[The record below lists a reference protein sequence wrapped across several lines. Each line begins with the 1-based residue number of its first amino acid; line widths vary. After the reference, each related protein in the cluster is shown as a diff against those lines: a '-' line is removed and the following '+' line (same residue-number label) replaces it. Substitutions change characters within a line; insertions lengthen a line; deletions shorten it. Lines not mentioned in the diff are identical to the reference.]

1 MKIVPSFLSKKDEV
15 GLLEFYQNEEPNLI
29 RRISGWVVDIVVALS
44 FAWFCL
50 TFFGTQ
56 VTMNGQSMQ
65 PLINSGDVVLM
76 NRMIYEFGR
85 PNRLDVVVFEREG
98 KKTNVKRVIGV
109 PGDVVQIMDSR
120 IYVNGEPLVAEGL
133 ETVAL
138 AGLAENPVE
147 LGEKEYFLLGDNR
160 DSSEDSRFANVGNV
174 KEEQI
179 LGKVWLR
186 ISPLIDFGLIRSR

>member
-1 MKIVPSFLSKKDEV
+1 M
-15 GLLEFYQNEEPNLI
+15 EFYQNEEPNLI
-29 RRISGWVVDIVVALS
+29 RRICGWVVDIVVALA

-56 VTMNGQSMQ
+56 VTVSGQSMQ
-65 PLINSGDVVLM
+65 PLLNSGDVVLM
-76 NRMIYEFGR
+76 NRLVYDFGKPKR
-85 PNRLDVVVFEREG
+85 MDVVVFQREDE
-98 KKTNVKRVIGV
+98 KTNVKRVIGV
-109 PGDVVQIMDSR
+109 PGDVVQIRDSR
-120 IYVNGEPLVAEGL
+120 IYVNGERLEAEGL
-133 ETVAL
+133 NQVSL

-160 DSSEDSRFANVGNV
+160 DSSEDSRFANIGNV

-186 ISPLIDFGLIRSR
+186 ISPLIDFSLIRSR